1 MDNHTKQ
8 TDPSVEYLV
17 QMFPE
22 EFLRNLAQKTGF
34 IKRIRKIDPVIFFWV
49 LTLRSG
55 IDFLRSISN
64 LWPAARSTRVAAGIK
79 VSCIVSVVADG
90 VKSVKLFPERTSEA
104 KS

>member
-34 IKRIRKIDPVIFFWV
+34 IKR
-49 LTLRSG
+49 S
-55 IDFLRSISN
+55 
-64 LWPAARSTRVAAGIK
+64 
-79 VSCIVSVVADG
+79 IVSVVADG

-104 KS
+104 KSWKRCLQFGWK

>member
-22 EFLRNLAQKTGF
+22 EFLRDLAQKTGF
-34 IKRIRKIDPVIFFWV
+34 IRRIRKIDPVFFWV
-49 LTLRSG
+49 LTLGSG

-64 LWPAARSTRVAAGIK
+64 LWPDTRSTRVAAGIK

-90 VKSVKLFPERTSEA
+90 AKSVKLFPERTSEA